1 MSAIRPAGRWA
12 VILAAT
18 AAAAVTFKAS
28 HVVNLAFHRDA
39 FAFANRP
46 LVQSTQDMQL
56 GSRIMSMQDPKTG
69 ITLRLE
75 VSRQY
80 KQVVWEFDLLWGSQL
95 VRAPL
100 ATRIAG

>member
-1 MSAIRPAGRWA
+1 MCVWAGPPVSSEAID
-12 VILAAT
+12 IKAT
-18 AAAAVTFKAS
+18 

-56 GSRIMSMQDPKTG
+56 GSRIMSMTDPQTG

-80 KQVVWEFDLLWGSQL
+80 KQVVWEFDILWGSKL
-95 VRAPL
+95 VRREL